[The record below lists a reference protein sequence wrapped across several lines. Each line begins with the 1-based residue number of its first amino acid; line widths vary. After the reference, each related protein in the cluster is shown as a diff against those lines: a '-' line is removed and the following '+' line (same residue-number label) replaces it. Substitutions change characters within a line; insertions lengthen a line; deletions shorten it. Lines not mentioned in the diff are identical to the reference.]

1 VFIAVFLFRLKS
13 RSMPTVLLAWAFSGA
28 SVLNL
33 SSFLEFASPYY
44 WQPYNPK
51 NLLIPFAQA
60 VGPVVAA
67 VSLVLFAYYFPHFQ
81 KPDRKEFRT
90 VLSLCV
96 AADLAVLGATFYNF
110 VVLSRGRSD
119 FGFEQI
125 YYIFLYSV
133 LGSQFILTVFLLLR
147 KAVRFSGGKRRAW
160 WRRLIRSRGSDA
172 LAARSLALVLFLL
185 AVAVGGYQLMTVG
198 VIPFHLATYFIWLV
212 FLLFYFSFILT
223 YLNHTV
229 EQTTFQVKLVG
240 LALVFIVGILGLV
253 SMVIGR
259 SYAKEYTNRN
269 LIGESRTIHYQ
280 PNLNRSYTITETAFE
295 LDEDLG
301 ELVDIP
307 IGASKTVAVQFPFP
321 FFGKPY
327 RTLQVLHGPLV
338 YLGERI
344 VENGWGG
351 YHPQPAIAP
360 LLVNLDPTRGGG
372 IYIKNRADRLTI
384 TWYRLPEFGYTDPN
398 TVQLVLL
405 PDGSFRMYVFTTANL
420 TGRHPGSSGPP
431 VPSGPKLIG
440 IHPGG
445 SDAPLRRIRFNL
457 DLPLVSTEP
466 QVIFESYESDFS
478 EYLQSR
484 MSVFVIVLVISSLL
498 VLFIFP
504 LLFRTSLI
512 RPLKA
517 LYRGMERANS
527 GNLEVSITPQFNDEI
542 GALTLY
548 FNRMLQSIQ
557 KAEANFRALADNA
570 RDGILIV
577 LEQGRI
583 AYTNRSAE
591 QITGHSGSELLD
603 APVEEIIRFQKRQ
616 IGSGRPWGGIDEQGE
631 SKHLEGNVLH
641 DGKIGGPVE
650 LTVSN
655 TSWHGTPA
663 SVVMLR
669 DISERRRREE
679 EDRQYQQ
686 RMIQMDKLTTLG
698 ILAEEVAHEISNPN
712 EVILADSKILNRA
725 WSEIQP
731 AVTRHVSEKDQ
742 FLIAGFRQ
750 DEFVSNVADWLR
762 NIESNSVQIDSI
774 VKRLKSYIRNEPQV
788 MSSVNLS
795 TVVRSAVEL
804 MGYHIKRATENFS
817 LRLDEAIPDIRGNA
831 QQLQHVVINLIMNA
845 CQALS
850 DREKAVEVFTA
861 ADAQRASVM
870 LTVRDQGCGIPE
882 EDLLRVTELMF
893 TTKAESGGIGLGLY
907 ITDTIVKEHRATLS
921 FASVPGNG
929 TEAVVTFP
937 VEQSK

>member
-1 VFIAVFLFRLKS
+1 V
-13 RSMPTVLLAWAFSGA
+13 
-28 SVLNL
+28 
-33 SSFLEFASPYY
+33 
-44 WQPYNPK
+44 
-51 NLLIPFAQA
+51 
-60 VGPVVAA
+60 
-67 VSLVLFAYYFPHFQ
+67 
-81 KPDRKEFRT
+81 
-90 VLSLCV
+90 
-96 AADLAVLGATFYNF
+96 
-110 VVLSRGRSD
+110 
-119 FGFEQI
+119 
-125 YYIFLYSV
+125 
-133 LGSQFILTVFLLLR
+133 
-147 KAVRFSGGKRRAW
+147 
-160 WRRLIRSRGSDA
+160 
-172 LAARSLALVLFLL
+172 
-185 AVAVGGYQLMTVG
+185 
-198 VIPFHLATYFIWLV
+198 
-212 FLLFYFSFILT
+212 
-223 YLNHTV
+223 
-229 EQTTFQVKLVG
+229 
-240 LALVFIVGILGLV
+240 
-253 SMVIGR
+253 
-259 SYAKEYTNRN
+259 
-269 LIGESRTIHYQ
+269 
-280 PNLNRSYTITETAFE
+280 
-295 LDEDLG
+295 
-301 ELVDIP
+301 
-307 IGASKTVAVQFPFP
+307 
-321 FFGKPY
+321 
-327 RTLQVLHGPLV
+327 
-338 YLGERI
+338 
-344 VENGWGG
+344 
-351 YHPQPAIAP
+351 
-360 LLVNLDPTRGGG
+360 
-372 IYIKNRADRLTI
+372 
-384 TWYRLPEFGYTDPN
+384 
-398 TVQLVLL
+398 
-405 PDGSFRMYVFTTANL
+405 
-420 TGRHPGSSGPP
+420 
-431 VPSGPKLIG
+431 
-440 IHPGG
+440 
-445 SDAPLRRIRFNL
+445 
-457 DLPLVSTEP
+457 
-466 QVIFESYESDFS
+466 
-478 EYLQSR
+478 
-484 MSVFVIVLVISSLL
+484 
-498 VLFIFP
+498 
-504 LLFRTSLI
+504 
-512 RPLKA
+512 
-517 LYRGMERANS
+517 
-527 GNLEVSITPQFNDEI
+527 
-542 GALTLY
+542 
-548 FNRMLQSIQ
+548 
-557 KAEANFRALADNA
+557 
-570 RDGILIV
+570 
-577 LEQGRI
+577 
-583 AYTNRSAE
+583 
-591 QITGHSGSELLD
+591 
-603 APVEEIIRFQKRQ
+603 
-616 IGSGRPWGGIDEQGE
+616 GE